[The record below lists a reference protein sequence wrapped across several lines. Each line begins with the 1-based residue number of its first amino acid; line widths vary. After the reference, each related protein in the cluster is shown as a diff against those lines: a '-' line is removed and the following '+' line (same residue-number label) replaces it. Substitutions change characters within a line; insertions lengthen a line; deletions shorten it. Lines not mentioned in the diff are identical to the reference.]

1 MCWTVDVTTALL
13 PLRSAGMEAPGA
25 GTPLFSPPPPLAPC
39 LSVVALW
46 DFMNYFLQ
54 LELFGAEC
62 AVGSGAQSRA
72 GGVCAVVSDT

>member
-1 MCWTVDVTTALL
+1 MLWAVDVTTVPP

-25 GTPLFSPPPPLAPC
+25 GTPRFLTTPTPC

-46 DFMNYFLQ
+46 DLMNYFLQ
-54 LELFGAEC
+54 LGLFGAEC

>member
-1 MCWTVDVTTALL
+1 MCWAVDVTTALL

-25 GTPLFSPPPPLAPC
+25 GTPLFSPPSPAPC

-46 DFMNYFLQ
+46 DLMNYFLQ
-54 LELFGAEC
+54 LGLFGAEC

-72 GGVCAVVSDT
+72 GSVCAVVSDT